1 MDAIALLKKQHA
13 QVAHL
18 FTQFEKADTE
28 QEDIVHQICEMLT
41 MHDKIERDIFYPA
54 VMPMNEEIESTV
66 LEGLEEHHLQQV
78 MLKQLADLESS
89 DNTYEAKVKVL
100 KELVQHHVREEET
113 ELFKMVQEVV
123 DEQTLYDLGTQ
134 MTETFERL
142 QQQEPQITITMLNE
156 VSLETPRIS
165 S

>member
-13 QVAHL
+13 QVAKL
-18 FTQFEKADTE
+18 FTQFEHAGKD
-28 QEDIVHQICEMLT
+28 QENIVQEICEMLT
-41 MHDKIERDIFYPA
+41 MHDKIERDIFYA
-54 VMPMNEEIESTV
+54 TIIKMNQEIEDTV
-66 LEGLEEHHLQQV
+66 LEGLEEHHLVSV
-78 MLKQLADLESS
+78 MLKQLADLDSS
-89 DNTYEAKVKVL
+89 DETYEAKVNVL

-123 DEQTLYDLGTQ
+123 DEQTLYDLGKQ
-134 MTETFERL
+134 MGEAFDKL
-142 QQQEPQITITMLNE
+142 QEQEPQVTITMLSE